1 MSNVKL
7 DQLSASEG
15 LEKRTFTS
23 VSSTVDTTLDDDSPG
38 KSEDEKPKKINNK
51 VFRYDLLLIFTYF
64 VNKTVYLIF
73 LCR

>member
-64 VNKTVYLIF
+64 
-73 LCR
+73 